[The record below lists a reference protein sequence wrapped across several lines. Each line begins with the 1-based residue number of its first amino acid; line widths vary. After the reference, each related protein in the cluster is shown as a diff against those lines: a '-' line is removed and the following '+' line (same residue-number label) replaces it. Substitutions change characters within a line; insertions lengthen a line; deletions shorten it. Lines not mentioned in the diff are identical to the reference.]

1 MYDEDIRQEPDA
13 LNLSGVTAEQPV
25 SEEPQVLADVSGA
38 EEPVLSESAP
48 ESYET
53 PEPERTPEEA
63 KPEASKLSD
72 REVMQHTAS
81 IWRYRTVIED
91 GTELH
96 TEFHSKYQ
104 RVGRCEAIGA
114 RVRGKKHKHEG
125 TNCDDWFETAE
136 SAGCLIA
143 VVADGAGSKP
153 LSRIGARVSCEG
165 ASREAPA
172 GFQTTR
178 RPRP

>member
-13 LNLSGVTAEQPV
+13 LNLSGVTAAQPV
-25 SEEPQVLADVSGA
+25 SEEPQALADVSGA

-91 GTELH
+91 GRSFTPSSTANISASE
-96 TEFHSKYQ
+96 
-104 RVGRCEAIGA
+104 GA
-114 RVRGKKHKHEG
+114 RR
-125 TNCDDWFETAE
+125 
-136 SAGCLIA
+136 
-143 VVADGAGSKP
+143 
-153 LSRIGARVSCEG
+153 
-165 ASREAPA
+165 
-172 GFQTTR
+172 
-178 RPRP
+178 